1 MIIRIFEI
9 FWQVEK
15 WKNEPFYE
23 FRNILSKFLS
33 SQTTNCSLKNTF
45 WVENNQSG
53 VRIPDGCRL
62 YSATCRIRTKW
73 LFGRRTPLYFMTKNQ
88 TFNIKMTFLYY
99 I

>member
-33 SQTTNCSLKNTF
+33 GQTTILILKNTF
-45 WVENNQSG
+45 WVENN
-53 VRIPDGCRL
+53 
-62 YSATCRIRTKW
+62 
-73 LFGRRTPLYFMTKNQ
+73 
-88 TFNIKMTFLYY
+88 
-99 I
+99 